1 MGRRNGDRESGDKV
15 QRLWCH
21 TAMIEDGWA
30 EGVVIEIDDA
40 GLIRAVETRA
50 DAKGCER
57 IEGAVLPG
65 MANLH
70 SHAFQ
75 RAMAGLAERTG
86 ANDPKDPRL
95 AKGDDFWGWR
105 DVMYGFLAR
114 LTPGQL
120 EAIAGWLYL
129 EMLKCGYTGVAEF
142 HYLHNA
148 PDGSPYDEATEM
160 SSRIVAAAARAGI
173 ALTLLPV
180 LYQSADFGGRPAI
193 DAQVRFA
200 KSTDEYLDLITAL
213 NERYA
218 GGPNF
223 RLGVAA
229 HSLRAVPPEA
239 LAEMTR
245 AAGAIDPAM
254 PIHIHIAETT
264 REVADCIAWSGAPP
278 VAWLLDHAEID
289 DRWTLVHAT
298 HMGED
303 EVTRVA
309 RSGAIAG
316 LCPTT
321 EANLGDGLFALPGYL
336 REGGRIGIGSDANVA
351 LDPFEELRLLDYGQ
365 RLLHRK
371 RNPSLPDQDAG
382 IGAVLWRRALGG
394 GAAALGSPTGR
405 LAPGTRADLIAIDTD
420 RAGLAGRTGE
430 RLLDSLIFAPARDAV
445 RDVMVGGAWMIKDRR
460 HGFEDDLAASY
471 RAAIAEIMA
480 A

>member
-1 MGRRNGDRESGDKV
+1 MTGE
-15 QRLWCH
+15 
-21 TAMIEDGWA
+21 GWA

-40 GLIRAVETRA
+40 GLIGAVGSNA
-50 DAKGCER
+50 DASGCTR

-65 MANLH
+65 MGNLH

-86 ANDPKDPRL
+86 KADPRHPGL
-95 AKGDDFWGWR
+95 AAGDDFWGWR

-114 LTPGQL
+114 LTPDHV

-129 EMLKCGYTGVAEF
+129 EMLKGGYTGVGEF

-148 PDGSPYDEATEM
+148 PDGAPYDDASEM
-160 SSRIVAAAARAGI
+160 SSRIVAAARRTGI

-180 LYQSADFGGRPAI
+180 LYQSSDFGGQAAL

-200 KSTDEYLDLITAL
+200 KSTDDYLAMIETLHARYGG
-213 NERYA
+213 ER
-218 GGPNF
+218 NF

-239 LAEMTR
+239 LAEMIR

-289 DRWTLVHAT
+289 NRWCLVHAT
-298 HMGED
+298 HMSED
-303 EVTRVA
+303 ETTRAA
-309 RSGAIAG
+309 RTGAIAG
-316 LCPTT
+316 LCPST
-321 EANLGDGLFALPGYL
+321 EANLGDGLFALPDFL
-336 REGGRIGIGSDANVA
+336 REGGRIGIGSDANTA

-365 RLLHRK
+365 RLIHRK
-371 RNPSLPDQDAG
+371 RTPSLPDQNAS
-382 IGAVLWRRALGG
+382 IGAALWRRSLEG
-394 GAAALGSPTGR
+394 GAAALGTKTGR
-405 LAPGTRADLIAIDTD
+405 LAPGYRADLIVLDTEHP
-420 RAGLAGRTGE
+420 GLAGRTGDT
-430 RLLDSLIFAPARDAV
+430 LLDSLIFAPVRDAV
-445 RDVMVGGAWMIKDRR
+445 RDVMVGGRWVIKDRR
-460 HGFEDDLAASY
+460 HEAQDDLAAGY
-471 RAAIAEIMA
+471 RTAIAEIMDR
-480 A
+480 